1 MAPRLHHRLST
12 THVMDREQ
20 SKFIE
25 AVSGGWPRLLSNL
38 KSLLETREN
47 RPENPASRW
56 MMGKPK
62 NAVETGGF
70 ESRHGVAECRHYARV
85 LRKSRSSA
93 CGKLLR
99 LEVATRQV
107 VWKILDHNGRKAT
120 EAAGTTSSRTL
131 SASLTWARCG
141 RGSRKPRTTFV
152 G

>member
-1 MAPRLHHRLST
+1 MAPRLHHRLSI

-85 LRKSRSSA
+85 LRKSRRARVGSCFGSRSPHGKSS
-93 CGKLLR
+93 GKYWTIT
-99 LEVATRQV
+99 AA
-107 VWKILDHNGRKAT
+107 KPRKPQGPP
-120 EAAGTTSSRTL
+120 AAGHCR
-131 SASLTWARCG
+131 R
-141 RGSRKPRTTFV
+141 P
-152 G
+152 

>member
-1 MAPRLHHRLST
+1 MAPRLHHRLSI

-56 MMGKPK
+56 MMRKPK
-62 NAVETGGF
+62 NVVETGGF

-85 LRKSRSSA
+85 LWKKAGERVWEAASA
-93 CGKLLR
+93 RGRHTASR
-99 LEVATRQV
+99 LENT
-107 VWKILDHNGRKAT
+107 G
-120 EAAGTTSSRTL
+120 
-131 SASLTWARCG
+131 
-141 RGSRKPRTTFV
+141 P
-152 G
+152 